1 MILLVAILVGLVA
14 GLLRAAVLRRTI
26 QPFDVRLTW
35 LVFAALLPQLIAFV
49 LPTRENFP
57 DGLAPFALVFSQA
70 GLLVFAAVNFNKP
83 GFWLLIL
90 GLACNLL
97 VITLN
102 GGLMPISPETVQGLL
117 PNAPADAFVIGERL
131 GTGKD
136 ILLSVEQT
144 RLAFLSDRFLI
155 RFGTGYAV
163 AYSIGDVLVAAGI
176 ILALWSISEP
186 ARPANQA

>member
-1 MILLVAILVGLVA
+1 MFLLAAVIVGLFA

-35 LVFAALLPQLIAFV
+35 LVFVAFLPQLFAFV
-49 LPTRENFP
+49 LPTKANFP
-57 DGLAPFALVFSQA
+57 DGLAPAALIISQA

-83 GFWLLIL
+83 GFWLLSL

-97 VITLN
+97 VIVLN
-102 GGLMPISPETVQGLL
+102 GGLMPISPATIQGIF

-136 ILLSVEQT
+136 ILLTVEQT
-144 RLAFLSDRFLI
+144 RLVFLSDRFLI
-155 RFGTGYAV
+155 PYGPGYAV
-163 AYSIGDVLVAAGI
+163 AFSFGDALVAAGI
-176 ILALWSISEP
+176 ILALWSISVP
-186 ARPANQA
+186 ARSATQA